1 MEYRL
6 AITTCPDMEV
16 ADTIATDLV
25 ERHLAACVNILPGA
39 RSVYEWQGKV
49 EKEQELVMLIKS
61 RSDKLVALETRLL
74 ELHPYELPELIVV
87 PLVGGLA
94 PYLSWIETQLEKNK

>member
-6 AITTCPDMEV
+6 AITTCPDMDV
-16 ADTIATDLV
+16 ADTIAAALV
-25 ERHLAACVNILPGA
+25 EEGLAACVNILPGA
-39 RSVYEWQGKV
+39 RSVYEWQGKLK
-49 EKEQELVMLIKS
+49 KEQELVLLIKS
-61 RSDKLVALETRLL
+61 TGNRLAALEARLL

-87 PLVGGLA
+87 PVIGGLA

>member
-6 AITTCPDMEV
+6 AITTCPDMDV
-16 ADTIATDLV
+16 ADTIAAALV
-25 ERHLAACVNILPGA
+25 EEGLAACVNILPGA
-39 RSVYEWQGKV
+39 RSVYEWQGKL
-49 EKEQELVMLIKS
+49 EKEQELVLLIKS
-61 RSDKLVALETRLL
+61 TGNRLAALEARLL

-87 PLVGGLA
+87 PVIGGLA

>member
-1 MEYRL
+1 MDFRL

-16 ADTIATDLV
+16 ADTIASALV
-25 ERHLAACVNILPGA
+25 GERLAACVNILPGA

-49 EKEQELVMLIKS
+49 EKEQEVVLLIKS
-61 RSDKLVALETRLL
+61 RSDKLSVLEARLL

-94 PYLSWIETQLEKNK
+94 PYLSWIETQLDKNK

>member
-1 MEYRL
+1 MDFRL

-16 ADTIATDLV
+16 ADTIASALV
-25 ERHLAACVNILPGA
+25 GERLAACVNILPGA

-49 EKEQELVMLIKS
+49 EKGQEVVLLIKS
-61 RSDKLVALETRLL
+61 RSDKLSVLEARLL

-94 PYLSWIETQLEKNK
+94 PYLSWIETQLDKNK

>member
-1 MEYRL
+1 MDYRL
-6 AITTCPDMEV
+6 AITTCPDME
-16 ADTIATDLV
+16 IAETLATALV
-25 ERHLAACVNILPGA
+25 EERLAACVNILPGA

-49 EKEQELVMLIKS
+49 EKEQELVLLIKS
-61 RSDKLVALETRLL
+61 RSDRLNALETRLL

-94 PYLSWIETQLEKNK
+94 PYLSWIETQLDKKK

>member
-6 AITTCPDMEV
+6 AITTCPDMDV
-16 ADTIATDLV
+16 ADTIAATLV
-25 ERHLAACVNILPGA
+25 EEGLAACVNILPGA
-39 RSVYEWQGKV
+39 RSVYEWQGKL
-49 EKEQELVMLIKS
+49 EKEQELVLLIKS
-61 RSDKLVALETRLL
+61 TGNRLAALEARLL

-87 PLVGGLA
+87 PVIGGLA

>member
-1 MEYRL
+1 MDYRL
-6 AITTCPDMEV
+6 AITTCPDME
-16 ADTIATDLV
+16 IAETLATALV
-25 ERHLAACVNILPGA
+25 EERLAACVNILPGA

-49 EKEQELVMLIKS
+49 EKEQELVLLIKS
-61 RSDKLVALETRLL
+61 RSDRLNALETRLL

-94 PYLSWIETQLEKNK
+94 PYLLWIETQLDKKK

>member
-6 AITTCPDMEV
+6 AITTCPDMDV
-16 ADTIATDLV
+16 AETIASTLV
-25 ERHLAACVNILPGA
+25 EERLAACVNILPGA

-49 EKEQELVMLIKS
+49 EKEQELVLLIKS
-61 RSDKLVALETRLL
+61 HSGMLPSLEARLL
-74 ELHPYELPELIVV
+74 ELHPYELPEFIVV
-87 PLVGGLA
+87 PVIGGLA

>member
-6 AITTCPDMEV
+6 AITTCPDTRV
-16 ADTIATDLV
+16 ADTIATALV
-25 ERHLAACVNILPGA
+25 EERLAACVNILPGA
-39 RSVYEWQGKV
+39 HSVYEWQGKV
-49 EKEQELVMLIKS
+49 EKEQESVLLIKS
-61 RSDKLVALETRLL
+61 REDRLNALEVRLL

-94 PYLSWIETQLEKNK
+94 PYLSWIETQLDKNK